1 MEGPDSKNLAVVPII
16 GNPAVLPVSDRVRK
30 TVVEL
35 PRHTANDDALS
46 GGSPSSVRAGRG
58 ILAAVVMRSAR
69 ASPVCNSN
77 LAMG

>member
-1 MEGPDSKNLAVVPII
+1 MEGPDSNNLAVVPII
-16 GNPAVLPVSDRVRK
+16 GDPAVLPFQTGSEKRSWNSQDA
-30 TVVEL
+30 L
-35 PRHTANDDALS
+35 PMMTRLS